1 VVFEEVLNPS
11 SPLFWL
17 TILIILGV
25 VSTFIARS
33 FKTYVKFIYPNAKFE
48 AIGNPFI
55 QERELTAL
63 IDTPSLEVLK
73 DRLNTLRDY
82 QVDGQ
87 TAAAIQQSL
96 DQNFLRTLSMMQ
108 QDSTKNLHAFYDLY
122 LQKMDFYL
130 IKNEVKRI
138 LQGNKNTLSP
148 ESALT
153 PQTQQIL
160 EQMQN
165 ASKENVSEL
174 LSSLGFNEEV
184 RAEVSKEQPDLQVLD
199 VLFDKQYVDTL
210 MDLRVPHKCEQA
222 YYDFIKNM
230 IDMLTIKHL
239 LRAKQLVLPPD
250 RCKTFYLG
258 EGKQIAR
265 WRFEQIAEASD
276 VLEAVTAL
284 EGTSY
289 FPALSAKL
297 EQYKK
302 EKSVQVFE
310 SSVDSAFLARVKEI
324 SLHNYLTMGPSL
336 RFLVS
341 KEFEIKNLKVIVKGI
356 AEHISAEIIKNN
368 LVKEVAG

>member
-1 VVFEEVLNPS
+1 VFEEVLNPN

-55 QERELTAL
+55 QEKELTAL
-63 IDTPSLEVLK
+63 IDIPSLEAFK

-96 DQNFLRTLSMMQ
+96 DENFLRTLTMMQ
-108 QDSTKNLHAFYDLY
+108 QDSTKKLRAFYDLY
-122 LQKMDFYL
+122 LQKIDFYL
-130 IKNEVKRI
+130 IKNEVKHI
-138 LQGNKNTLSP
+138 LQENKNTQPSH
-148 ESALT
+148 SALSS
-153 PQTQQIL
+153 QTQLLLDQL
-160 EQMQN
+160 QN
-165 ASKENVSEL
+165 ASKETLPEL
-174 LSSLGFNEEV
+174 LSSVGFKDEV
-184 RAEVSKEQPDLQVLD
+184 VMEIGKDQPDLQTLD
-199 VLFDKQYVDTL
+199 VLFDKQYVEML
-210 MDLRVPHKCEQA
+210 RDLPVPHKCEQA

-239 LRAKQLVLPPD
+239 LRAKQFGFSPD

-258 EGKQIAR
+258 EGNQIAR
-265 WRFEQIAEASD
+265 WRFDQIAEASD
-276 VLEAVTAL
+276 VPEAITAL
-284 EGTSY
+284 EATSY
-289 FPALSAKL
+289 FPALSTKL

-302 EKSVQVFE
+302 ETSVQIFE
-310 SSVDSAFLARVKEI
+310 TSVDSAFLSRVKEI
-324 SLHNYLTMGPSL
+324 SLNNYLTMGPSL
-336 RFLVS
+336 RFLIS

-356 AEHISAEIIKNN
+356 AEDISAEIIKNN
-368 LVKEVAG
+368 LVKEIAG

>member
-55 QERELTAL
+55 QEKELTPLVDA
-63 IDTPSLEVLK
+63 PSLEAFK
-73 DRLNTLRDY
+73 DRLNILRDY

-87 TAAAIQQSL
+87 TATAIQHSL
-96 DQNFLRTLSMMQ
+96 DQNFLRTLTMMQ
-108 QDSTKNLHAFYDLY
+108 KDSTKKLRAFYDLY
-122 LQKMDFYL
+122 SQKIDFYL
-130 IKNEVKRI
+130 VKNEIKSI
-138 LQGNKNTLSP
+138 LQGNKKNQSVQTTLV
-148 ESALT
+148 
-153 PQTQQIL
+153 PQTKQLL
-160 EQMQN
+160 EKLQT
-165 ASKENVSEL
+165 ASKESLPQL
-174 LSSLGFNEEV
+174 LTALGFKDELILEI
-184 RAEVSKEQPDLQVLD
+184 SKDSPDLLTVD
-199 VLFDKQYVDTL
+199 ALFDKQYIDTFTE
-210 MDLRVPHKCEQA
+210 LRVPHKCEQA
-222 YYDFIKNM
+222 HHDFIKNM
-230 IDMLTIKHL
+230 IDMVTIKHL
-239 LRAKQLVLPPD
+239 LRAKQLALPPD

-265 WRFEQIAEASD
+265 WHFEQLADASD
-276 VLEAVTAL
+276 VPETITAL

-289 FPALSAKL
+289 FSLLSTKL

-302 EKSVQVFE
+302 EKSVHVFE
-310 SSVDSAFLARVKEI
+310 TSVESAFLARIKEI
-324 SLHNYLTMGPSL
+324 SHQNYLTMGPSL

-356 AEHISAEIIKNN
+356 AENISTEIIKNN
-368 LVKEVAG
+368 LVKEVAV

>member
-55 QERELTAL
+55 QEKELTPLVDA
-63 IDTPSLEVLK
+63 PSLEAFK
-73 DRLNTLRDY
+73 DRLNILRDY

-87 TAAAIQQSL
+87 TATAIQHSL
-96 DQNFLRTLSMMQ
+96 DQNFLRTLTMMQ
-108 QDSTKNLHAFYDLY
+108 KDSTKKLRAFYDLY
-122 LQKMDFYL
+122 SQKIDFYL
-130 IKNEVKRI
+130 VKNEIKSI
-138 LQGNKNTLSP
+138 LQGNKKNQSVQTTLV
-148 ESALT
+148 
-153 PQTQQIL
+153 PQTKQLL
-160 EQMQN
+160 EKLQT
-165 ASKENVSEL
+165 ASKESLPQL
-174 LSSLGFNEEV
+174 LTALGFKDELILEI
-184 RAEVSKEQPDLQVLD
+184 SKDSPDLLTVD
-199 VLFDKQYVDTL
+199 ALFDKQYIDTFTE
-210 MDLRVPHKCEQA
+210 LRVPHKCEQA
-222 YYDFIKNM
+222 HHDFIKNM
-230 IDMLTIKHL
+230 IDMVTIKHL

-265 WRFEQIAEASD
+265 WHFEQLADASD
-276 VLEAVTAL
+276 VPETITAL

-289 FPALSAKL
+289 FSLLSTKL

-310 SSVDSAFLARVKEI
+310 TSVESAFLARIKEI
-324 SLHNYLTMGPSL
+324 SHQNYLTMGPSL

-356 AEHISAEIIKNN
+356 AENISTEIIKNN
-368 LVKEVAG
+368 LVKEVAV